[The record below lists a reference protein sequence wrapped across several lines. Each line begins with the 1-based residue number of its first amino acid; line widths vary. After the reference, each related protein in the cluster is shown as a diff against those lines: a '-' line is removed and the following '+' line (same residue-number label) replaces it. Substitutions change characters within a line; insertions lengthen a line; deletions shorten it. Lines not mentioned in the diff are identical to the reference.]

1 MSTTPHTCTSC
12 SVQDIIDRQLTGQGH
27 DDCENR
33 PIEPIPTKADVL
45 VDGLLNTLTNRPNFL

>member
-27 DDCENR
+27 EDCKN
-33 PIEPIPTKADVL
+33 EPRVPALTKADVL
-45 VDGLLNTLTNRPNFL
+45 VDELLSKLTNRPNFL